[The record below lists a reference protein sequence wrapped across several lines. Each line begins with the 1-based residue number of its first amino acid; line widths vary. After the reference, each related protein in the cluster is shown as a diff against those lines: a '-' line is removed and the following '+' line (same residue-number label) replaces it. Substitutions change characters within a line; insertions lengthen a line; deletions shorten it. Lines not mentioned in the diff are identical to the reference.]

1 MRLWVDFNEVEDH
14 EFIEA
19 DLEFAQFFME
29 KELQQGKRAD
39 LFDGAGHQCQAV
51 VSNVDR
57 DNGLLDLRIDWGTWE
72 SPRRPHVFESKP
84 ALSALNVTSSSRT
97 QPRAVVSTDWKWDWS
112 APVQI

>member
-29 KELQQGKRAD
+29 KELHQGWTAD
-39 LFDGAGHQCQAV
+39 LFDGAGHMCQATV
-51 VSNVDR
+51 VDVDR
-57 DNGLLDLRIDWGTWE
+57 DSGLLTLRINWETWE

-84 ALSALNVTSSSRT
+84 ALFTLEDTSFPRT
-97 QPRAVVSTDWKWDWS
+97 QARAVVSTDWKWDWP
-112 APVQI
+112 APLQV